1 MKKGLSLAFL
11 LMLSVAIYAQ
21 KEITKFMGIPVDGS
35 KTAMIQKLKNKGFVY
50 NAEFDWLEGNFNGEE
65 VLVIP
70 SMNNNKVYRIAV
82 FDKHGWDESQIR
94 IRFNTLLN
102 QFINNK
108 KYVQLAGRELTEED
122 DIFDE
127 VLIKNKQ
134 IEASFAQL
142 PEDNDLGKRKVW
154 FTIEYGNGSY
164 RIWINYDNVFNQANG
179 EDL

>member
-50 NAEFDWLEGNFNGEE
+50 NAKQDCLEGEFNGEE
-65 VLVIP
+65 VLVSP
-70 SMNNNKVYRIAV
+70 VMNNNKVYRIAV
-82 FDKHGWDESQIR
+82 FDKHERNESQIR
-94 IRFNTLLN
+94 IRFNRLLN

-122 DIFDE
+122 HIFDD
-127 VLIKNKQ
+127 LSIKNKQ
-134 IEASFAQL
+134 IEAVFAQL
-142 PEDNDLGKRKVW
+142 PEDNDLGKRIVG
-154 FTIEYGNGSY
+154 FTIFQNNDSFYIGIFYNNG
-164 RIWINYDNVFNQANG
+164 FNQANG

>member
-21 KEITKFMGIPVDGS
+21 KQITKFMGIPVDGS

-50 NAEFDWLEGNFNGEE
+50 KAEWDWLEGEFNGEE
-65 VLVIP
+65 VCVMP
-70 SMNNNKVYRIAV
+70 VMNNNKVYRIGV
-82 FDKHGWDESQIR
+82 CDLIKRDESQIR
-94 IRFNTLLN
+94 IRFNRLFN

-122 DIFDE
+122 DIHYD
-127 VLIKNKQ
+127 LSIKNKQ
-134 IEASFAQL
+134 IEATFAQL
-142 PEDNDLGKRKVW
+142 PEDNDLEKRQVW
-154 FTIEYGNGSY
+154 FTIKYLDGSY
-164 RIWINYDNVFNQANG
+164 LICTYYDNGFNQANG

>member
-21 KEITKFMGIPVDGS
+21 KQITKFMGIPVDGS

-50 NAEFDWLEGNFNGEE
+50 NAEWDWLEGEFNGEK
-65 VLVIP
+65 VGVKP
-70 SMNNNKVYRIAV
+70 VMNNNKVYRIGV
-82 FDKHGWDESQIR
+82 LDKQERNETQIR
-94 IRFNTLLN
+94 IRFNRLLH
-102 QFINNK
+102 QFKNNK

-127 VLIKNKQ
+127 VSIKNKQ
-134 IEASFAQL
+134 IEAVFAQL
-142 PEDNDLGKRKVW
+142 PEDNDLEKRKVW
-154 FTIEYGNGSY
+154 FTIIHNDNSFYIVIY
-164 RIWINYDNVFNQANG
+164 YDNEFNEANG

>member
-21 KEITKFMGIPVDGS
+21 KQITKFMGIPVDGS

-50 NAEFDWLEGNFNGEE
+50 YAERDLLEGEFNGEK
-65 VLVIP
+65 VIVSP
-70 SMNNNKVYRIAV
+70 VMNNNKVYRIAV
-82 FDKHGWDESQIR
+82 GDINGRDETQIR
-94 IRFNTLLN
+94 LRFNRLLN

-122 DIFDE
+122 DIHYD
-127 VLIKNKQ
+127 LSIKNKQ
-134 IEASFAQL
+134 ISATFAQL
-142 PEDNDLGKRKVW
+142 PEDNDLEKRQVW
-154 FTIEYGNGSY
+154 FTIDYLNGSY
-164 RIWINYDNVFNQANG
+164 RICIYYDNVFNQANG

>member
-21 KEITKFMGIPVDGS
+21 KQITKFMGIPVDGS

-50 NAEFDWLEGNFNGEE
+50 IAEEDVLEGNFNGEE
-65 VLVIP
+65 VIVSP
-70 SMNNNKVYRIAV
+70 VMNNNKVYRIALM
-82 FDKHGWDESQIR
+82 DLNERNESQIR
-94 IRFNTLLN
+94 IRFNRLLN

-108 KYVQLAGRELTEED
+108 KYVQLSGRELTEED

-134 IEASFAQL
+134 IEAVFAQL
-142 PEDNDLGKRKVW
+142 PEDNDLIKRKVW
-154 FTIEYGNGSY
+154 FYIAYWNGSY
-164 RIWINYDNVFNQANG
+164 RIWIFYDNVFNQANG

>member
-1 MKKGLSLAFL
+1 MKKGLSLAFF

-50 NAEFDWLEGNFNGEE
+50 NAELDELGGEFNGEK
-65 VLVIP
+65 VLVYP
-70 SMNNNKVYRIAV
+70 VMNNNKVYRIAV
-82 FDKHGWDESQIR
+82 FDFNGRNESQIR

-102 QFINNK
+102 QFKNNK

-122 DIFDE
+122 DISYD
-127 VLIKNKQ
+127 LSIKNKQ
-134 IEASFAQL
+134 IAACFAQL
-142 PEDNDLGKRKVW
+142 PEDNDLGKRTVW
-154 FTIEYGNGSY
+154 FSIDYSNGSY
-164 RIWINYDNVFNQANG
+164 RIGIYYDNGFNQANG

>member
-50 NAEFDWLEGNFNGEE
+50 DSELDWLEGEFNGEK
-65 VLVIP
+65 VGVKP
-70 SMNNNKVYRIAV
+70 VMNHNKVYRIAV
-82 FDKHGWDESQIR
+82 LDLNEWDESQIR
-94 IRFNTLLN
+94 IRFNRLFN

-108 KYVQLAGRELTEED
+108 KYVPLAGRELTEED
-122 DIFDE
+122 DISYD
-127 VLIKNKQ
+127 LSIKNKQ
-134 IEASFAQL
+134 IAATFAQL
-142 PEDNDLGKRKVW
+142 PQDNDLEKRQVW
-154 FTIEYGNGSY
+154 FTIDYLNGSY
-164 RIWINYDNVFNQANG
+164 RIWIYYDNGVNQANG

>member
-21 KEITKFMGIPVDGS
+21 KQITKFMGIPVDGS

-50 NAEFDWLEGNFNGEE
+50 NAEWDCLEGEFNGEE
-65 VLVIP
+65 VGVMP
-70 SMNNNKVYRIAV
+70 VMNKNKVYRIAV
-82 FDKHGWDESQIR
+82 IEKDERDETQIR
-94 IRFNTLLN
+94 LRFNRLFN

-122 DIFDE
+122 HIFYD
-127 VLIKNKQ
+127 LSIKNKK
-134 IEASFAQL
+134 IAAYFAQL
-142 PEDNDLGKRKVW
+142 PEDNDLEKRKVW
-154 FTIEYGNGSY
+154 FSIVHENKSFTIMIY
-164 RIWINYDNVFNQANG
+164 YDNEFNKANG

>member
-1 MKKGLSLAFL
+1 MKRGLSLAFL

-50 NAEFDWLEGNFNGEE
+50 YAEWDWLEGEFNGEK
-65 VLVIP
+65 VIVIP
-70 SMNNNKVYRIAV
+70 VMNNNKVFRIAV
-82 FDKHGWDESQIR
+82 FDLNGRDETQIR
-94 IRFNTLLN
+94 IRFNRLFN

-122 DIFDE
+122 DIYYD
-127 VLIKNKQ
+127 LSIKNKQ
-134 IEASFAQL
+134 IAAVFAQL
-142 PEDNDLGKRKVW
+142 PEDNDLGKRIVG
-154 FTIEYGNGSY
+154 FTIFQNNDSFYIG
-164 RIWINYDNVFNQANG
+164 IFYDNGFNRANG

>member
-35 KTAMIQKLKNKGFVY
+35 KTAMIQKLKNKGFVDIG
-50 NAEFDWLEGNFNGEE
+50 ERDWLEGEFNGEE
-65 VLVIP
+65 VLVSP
-70 SMNNNKVYRIAV
+70 AMNNNKVFRIGV
-82 FDKHGWDESQIR
+82 FDKHERNETQIR
-94 IRFNTLLN
+94 IRFNRLLN

-108 KYVQLAGRELTEED
+108 KYVQLSGRELTEED

-134 IEASFAQL
+134 IEAVFAQL
-142 PEDNDLGKRKVW
+142 PEDNDLEKRKVW
-154 FTIEYGNGSY
+154 FTIIHNNKSFY
-164 RIWINYDNVFNQANG
+164 ILICYDNGFNQANG